1 MRLRREFITIQQ
13 NEFVV
18 MTFVMKSAAFV
29 TWLSAMPRQPSMAGG
44 QWWSAVERW
53 TLTRSGH
60 GVDGGRVENDAVGW
74 H

>member
-1 MRLRREFITIQQ
+1 
-13 NEFVV
+13 